1 MPMDFGMPT
10 LLETPIN
17 ESAAA
22 MCTSLGLR
30 FLELNMNLP
39 QYHSIWENIRTLR
52 QTADRHGIYYT
63 IHLDENL
70 NPFDFNDLVAAA
82 WTETALRTIGAAK
95 ELCAPIVNMH
105 LSPGVYF
112 TLPEQKVYL
121 YRAYRD
127 DYLRRVCAFRDNCD
141 AAIGSAAITLCV
153 ENTNGYTD
161 FQLEALRLLLE
172 SPHFGLTLDAG
183 HNYSA
188 GNADEQWILKSG
200 RLRHMHLHDAKGAN
214 HHLPLGDGEL
224 DIQQYLDLAKAQN
237 CRVVLETKTVDGLK
251 RSCQLINKL

>member
-10 LLETPIN
+10 LLETPTI
-17 ESAAA
+17 ESAASLCA
-22 MCTSLGLR
+22 SLGLR

-39 QYHSIWENIRTLR
+39 QYHSIWENVCTLR
-52 QTADRHGIYYT
+52 QTTDRLGIYYT

-112 TLPEQKVYL
+112 TLPDQKVYL

-127 DYLRRVCAFRDNCD
+127 DYLRRVYAFRDNCD
-141 AAIGSAAITLCV
+141 AAIGNAAITLCI

-161 FQLEALRLLLE
+161 FQLEALSILLE
-172 SPHFGLTLDAG
+172 SPHFGLTLDVG
-183 HNYSA
+183 HNCSA
-188 GNADEQWILKSG
+188 GNVDEQWIRKSK
-200 RLRHMHLHDAKGAN
+200 RLRHIHLHDAKGKTN
-214 HHLPLGDGEL
+214 HLPLGDGEL
-224 DIQQYLDLAKAQN
+224 DTRQYLNLAKTQN

-251 RSCQLINKL
+251 RSCEFINEL